1 MARSSFRCFLVKV
14 SHRIVRSFLER
25 SELEIGSLNS
35 LAKRQCLKLWVW
47 VKLTMEKMCDG
58 KDNEAQDEVPESFK
72 IKKWKKPGG
81 KCTLSD
87 LLDNVKSLKYSHRM
101 FFIFNK
107 RC

>member
-35 LAKRQCLKLWVW
+35 LAKRQCLKFWVW

-58 KDNEAQDEVPESFK
+58 KDNEAQDEVQNP
-72 IKKWKKPGG
+72 
-81 KCTLSD
+81 
-87 LLDNVKSLKYSHRM
+87 
-101 FFIFNK
+101 
-107 RC
+107 